1 VRRLVAVIVV
11 LLVAGCADSAVS
23 EVEYRDLVAQ
33 RSAAY
38 AEEAEELR
46 SSHLFQLEREVDN
59 LVKQTEADAL
69 EAAVLDETAR
79 RSASLVAAIADA
91 VERYVSDL
99 AAISP
104 PETLRRAHRE
114 YVSALNLSIAGIG
127 VTVEAL
133 AEAGSFEEIDAAI
146 GGSTFNDT
154 QHRVDAACRNLES
167 ALAARGV
174 GADLHCRAG

>member
-1 VRRLVAVIVV
+1 VRTLFVAVV
-11 LLVAGCADSAVS
+11 LLVAGCAESAMT

-33 RSAAY
+33 RAAAY
-38 AEEAEELR
+38 AEEAEDLR
-46 SSHLFQLEREVDN
+46 SNHLFQLEREVDK
-59 LVKQTEADAL
+59 LVKQTDRDDL
-69 EAAVLDETAR
+69 EAVVLDETAR

-99 AAISP
+99 AAMSP
-104 PETLRRAHRE
+104 PETVRQAHRD

-133 AEAGSFEEIDAAI
+133 AGAGSFEEIDAAI

-167 ALAARGV
+167 VLASLGV
-174 GADLHCRAG
+174 GADVHCRAG

>member
-1 VRRLVAVIVV
+1 MRPLFALVVV
-11 LLVAGCADSAVS
+11 LLAAGCAGPAMT
-23 EVEYRDLVAQ
+23 EAGYRDLVVQ

-38 AEEAEELR
+38 AEEAEDVR
-46 SSHLFQLEREVDN
+46 SNHLFALEREVDN
-59 LVKQTEADAL
+59 LVKKSDPEGL

-104 PETLRRAHRE
+104 PETVRQAHRE

-133 AEAGSFEEIDAAI
+133 AVAGSFEEIDAAI

-154 QHRVDAACRNLES
+154 QHRVDVACRNLES
-167 ALAARGV
+167 VLAALGV
-174 GADLHCRAG
+174 GADLHCRAA